1 MFAWQSMLG
10 FLYNV
15 HLGEA
20 LHICVAIDDISLSK
34 STWSE
39 VDIRQVRLCFAMM
52 KIKEVELFVHP
63 DFVSDSEVY
72 QLLPKNPV
80 CFIGQFHGKLAV
92 HCCQRQL

>member
-1 MFAWQSMLG
+1 MFAWQLMPD

-20 LHICVAIDDISLSK
+20 LHICMAIDDISLSK

-39 VDIRQVRLCFAMM
+39 VDIRQVRLSFAMM
-52 KIKEVELFVHP
+52 KIKEVELFVHS
-63 DFVSDSEVY
+63 DLISDSEVY

-80 CFIGQFHGKLAV
+80 CFIGRFDGKLAV
-92 HCCQRQL
+92 HCCQRKL